1 MLRVAWFALPALLAA
16 ACAPTGQ
23 ERLREYNEDGV
34 RLFQRGAYG
43 DARDSFRAALALRP
57 GDPDLA
63 YNVGQCYD
71 RLGQPAEAQ
80 QLYEQCLLA
89 APNHVQCRHALTVLL
104 WNNGRQAEAA
114 RRADAWLQRE
124 PKRAAA
130 FAEQAYIY
138 RRAGDLSR
146 AQSRLQQ
153 ALALDHND
161 IRSLTEMALVYEAL
175 NRPDRAVVLY
185 ERVLVM
191 NPRQPDV
198 VQRVSLL
205 KSQGAGRP
213 HPD

>member
-16 ACAPTGQ
+16 GCAPTGQ

-34 RLFQRGAYG
+34 RLFQRGAYS
-43 DARDSFRAALALRP
+43 DARDSFRAALALQP
-57 GDPDLA
+57 GDPNLA

-80 QLYEQCLLA
+80 QFYEQCLQA
-89 APNHVQCRHALTVLL
+89 APNHVECRHALTVLL

-114 RRADAWLQRE
+114 RRVDDWLQRE

-130 FAEQAYIY
+130 FAEQAYLY
-138 RRAGDLSR
+138 RRAGDLPR

-161 IRSLTEMALVYEAL
+161 LRALTEMALVYEAL
-175 NRPDRAVVLY
+175 NRPDRALVLY
-185 ERVLVM
+185 ERALAV